1 MERANS
7 LEKTLMLGKTE
18 GGRRRGRQ
26 GVRQLDGIIDIIMD
40 MNLSRLREIVKDRE
54 ALCAA
59 VHQATKSRTR
69 LRD

>member
-26 GVRQLDGIIDIIMD
+26 GMRQLDGIIDIIMD